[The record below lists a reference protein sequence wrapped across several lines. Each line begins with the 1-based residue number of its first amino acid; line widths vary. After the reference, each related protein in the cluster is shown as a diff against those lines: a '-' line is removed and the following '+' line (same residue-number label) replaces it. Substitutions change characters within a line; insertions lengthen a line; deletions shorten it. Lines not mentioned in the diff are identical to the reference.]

1 MNTWDEAKRRKTLS
15 ERGLDF
21 ARAERVFAGRH
32 FTLPDRRA
40 DYGEPRY
47 VTVGYMDG
55 HFVVLAWTPRDG
67 GKRIISMRYGHGKE
81 EQRYKE
87 ALG

>member
-1 MNTWDEAKRRKTLS
+1 
-15 ERGLDF
+15 
-21 ARAERVFAGRH
+21 VFAGKH

-40 DYGEPRY
+40 DCGEPRY
-47 VTVGYMDG
+47 VTVGYMAG
-55 HFVVLAWTPRDG
+55 HFVVLVWTPRDG
-67 GKRIISMRYGHGKE
+67 GKRIISMRHGHGKE